1 MARDCVGRRS
11 LNAADHSRRNRP
23 VRSTR

>member
-1 MARDCVGRRS
+1 VDRLS
-11 LNAADHSRRNRP
+11 LNAADHSRWNRP

>member
-1 MARDCVGRRS
+1 MARDCVDRLS
-11 LNAADHSRRNRP
+11 LNAADHSRWNRP